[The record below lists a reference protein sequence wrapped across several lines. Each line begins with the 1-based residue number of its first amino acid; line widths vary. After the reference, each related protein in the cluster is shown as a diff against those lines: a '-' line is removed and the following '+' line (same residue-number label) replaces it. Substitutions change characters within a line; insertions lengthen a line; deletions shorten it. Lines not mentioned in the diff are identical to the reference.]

1 MLADL
6 KEYQFVGILL
16 GVIQKVE
23 THLLGTLRKS
33 VFESCQESSML
44 LWDMFSYYYMSEWVV
59 EKAFMEF
66 QFGKSS
72 RNLKP

>member
-44 LWDMFSYYYMSEWVV
+44 LWDMFSYYYMSE
-59 EKAFMEF
+59 
-66 QFGKSS
+66 
-72 RNLKP
+72 